1 MLENLK
7 IKIFA
12 DGADL
17 EGMVQEYNKGIVSG
31 FTTNP
36 SLMKKAGIKDYKKF
50 AKEVLK
56 AIKDMPVSFEVFS
69 DNIDDMEKEARE
81 ISTWGDNVYIK
92 IPVTNTKGNFTGE
105 IIKKLSD
112 EGIKVNVTAVFTI
125 EQVKEIIKALNPK
138 TPSIISIFAGRIAD
152 TGVNPI
158 NIVKEAVEL
167 CKDKPN
173 IEILWASCREALN
186 VVHADESGCQIIT
199 ITNDILDKFKNFGK
213 SLEEYS
219 LDTVNG
225 FYKDA
230 ISLGYKI
237 L

>member
-1 MLENLK
+1 MLENLN

-12 DGADL
+12 DGANL
-17 EGMVQEYNKGIVSG
+17 EGMVEEYNKGIVSG

-36 SLMKKAGIKDYKKF
+36 SLMKKAGVKDYKKF

-56 AIKDMPVSFEVFS
+56 EIKDMPVSFEVFS
-69 DNIDDMEKEARE
+69 DNIDHMEKEARE
-81 ISTWGDNVYIK
+81 ISTWGENVYIK
-92 IPVTNTKGNFTGE
+92 IPVTNTNGEFTGD

-112 EGIKVNVTAVFTI
+112 DGIKVNVTAVFTI
-125 EQVKEIIKALNPK
+125 EQIKEIIKVLNPK

-152 TGVNPI
+152 TGVDPI
-158 NIVKEAVEL
+158 SIVKEAVEL

-186 VVHADESGCQIIT
+186 VVHADKSGCEIIT

-213 SLEEYS
+213 PLDEYS
-219 LDTVNG
+219 LDTVKG

-230 ISLGYKI
+230 VSLGYKI